1 MPNIGPLEIIIL
13 LVIVLVI
20 FGPKRLPELGRGL
33 GKGMR
38 EFKDSITGKDDDE
51 PKGLQASNTVQTTGQ
66 ATAPP
71 EQASPAVQQPPAAPA
86 TAPAPPAAPA
96 AAPAPPQQVE
106 QPHEPETAQS
116 SETRA

>member
-51 PKGLQASNTVQTTGQ
+51 RKELGASNTVQTTGQ
-66 ATAPP
+66 APAPP
-71 EQASPAVQQPPAAPA
+71 EQAATAHQQAPPAPA
-86 TAPAPPAAPA
+86 TAPA
-96 AAPAPPQQVE
+96 APPPEAEQQA
-106 QPHEPETAQS
+106 EPETARS
-116 SETRA
+116 GEPRG

>member
-38 EFKDSITGKDDDE
+38 EFKDSVTGKDDDE
-51 PKGLQASNTVQTTGQ
+51 RKELGASNTVQTSGQ

-71 EQASPAVQQPPAAPA
+71 EQAATTQQQPPPAPA
-86 TAPAPPAAPA
+86 TAPAPPAEDGQAS
-96 AAPAPPQQVE
+96 
-106 QPHEPETAQS
+106 EPEAARS
-116 SETRA
+116 GESRG

>member
-38 EFKDSITGKDDDE
+38 EFKDSVTGKDNDDDQ
-51 PKGLQASNTVQTTGQ
+51 KALSASNTVQTSGQ

-71 EQASPAVQQPPAAPA
+71 EQAAAAQQQPPPARA
-86 TAPAPPAAPA
+86 TAPVPPPPPAEEPA
-96 AAPAPPQQVE
+96 
-106 QPHEPETAQS
+106 EPETAHS
-116 SETRA
+116 GEPRG

>member
-38 EFKDSITGKDDDE
+38 EFKDSVTGKDNDDDH
-51 PKGLQASNTVQTTGQ
+51 KALGASNTVQTSGQ

-71 EQASPAVQQPPAAPA
+71 EQAAPAQQQPPPAPA
-86 TAPAPPAAPA
+86 TAPVP
-96 AAPAPPQQVE
+96 PPQAE
-106 QPHEPETAQS
+106 DAAEPETAHS
-116 SETRA
+116 GESRG